1 MRRAALFLTRFIL
14 GLWVVLV
21 GAVLFLMLI
30 NDPSVANVPF
40 ARISIDAE
48 PIATI
53 HLPNRIFTCTEMKQQ
68 FQCQA
73 EIQDRLLELSW
84 EGSEYQYKL
93 NELKNC
99 RAQYNGQP
107 VGCEEGGT
115 NLVIG
120 PPEGYKVTDLRLS
133 PQQLQA
139 VQQRYWGINALVELG
154 EVRLL
159 LISTGLSLVASIIVA
174 SLTWLQPGPL
184 SKGFASFACG
194 WGMYHLVWSLL
205 GSVPYDVVTP
215 YKFTV
220 DTWGWIMDGGA
231 IAAGIVTTLIIAL
244 RLWGRFNRLTKILA
258 SISSS
263 MAVFTLCWWAIAL
276 NISNLS
282 DFFGLAEFSSLQGSI
297 RIWLLIAFSA
307 MFALAAA
314 ILLWLHT
321 RQSITK
327 FLCLV
332 NGSGAAALVTYFAL
346 SILLSLGYVD

>member
-1 MRRAALFLTRFIL
+1 MRRAALFLARFLL
-14 GLWVVLV
+14 GLWTVLV

-40 ARISIDAE
+40 ARIAIEAE
-48 PIATI
+48 PIATV
-53 HLPNRIFTCTEMKQQ
+53 HLPNRIFTCTETEQQ

-73 EIQDRLLELSW
+73 EIQARSLDMSW
-84 EGSEYQYKL
+84 EKGNEYQYQL
-93 NELKNC
+93 INC
-99 RAQYNGQP
+99 RAWYGGQS
-107 VGCEEGGT
+107 VGCEGGGAI
-115 NLVIG
+115 LAMEIHDSY
-120 PPEGYKVTDLRLS
+120 EVTDLGLS
-133 PQQLQA
+133 PRQLQA
-139 VQQRYWGINALVELG
+139 VQQEYWGINTLVELG

-184 SKGFASFACG
+184 SKAFASFACG
-194 WGMYHLVWSLL
+194 FGMYHLVWSLL

-215 YKFTV
+215 YGFTV

-258 SISSS
+258 SISSG